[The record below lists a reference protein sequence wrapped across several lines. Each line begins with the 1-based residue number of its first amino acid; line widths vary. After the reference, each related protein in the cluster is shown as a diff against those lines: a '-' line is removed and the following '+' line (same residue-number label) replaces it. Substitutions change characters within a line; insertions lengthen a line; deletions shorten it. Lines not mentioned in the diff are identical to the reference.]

1 MVVSTNGNIHS
12 RTWTFNAR
20 QTEDSEEIGIYVW
33 YVNGVKQD
41 PSDSTFVLRNLKPG
55 NYKVHCFAVDSS
67 ISYLVGAEISIPV
80 R

>member
-1 MVVSTNGNIHS
+1 GKHWRHGHLLCRSTDRYYYNS
-12 RTWTFNAR
+12 R
-20 QTEDSEEIGIYVW
+20 IGIYVW